1 MMQHPES
8 KSRTINLG
16 LEKQLLNEIEALEG
30 LCWTLTQSVA
40 NAWLLPG
47 WTLGMVESRS
57 PVIYAL
63 IYQCCREERQ
73 PRSTP
78 KHWRSK

>member
-16 LEKQLLNEIEALEG
+16 LEKQLLNEIEAPEG
-30 LCWTLTQSVA
+30 LCWTLTQLVA

-47 WTLGMVESRS
+47 WTLGVVESRS
-57 PVIYAL
+57 PVIYTL
-63 IYQCCREERQ
+63 IYQRCREERQ
-73 PRSTP
+73 SRSTH
-78 KHWRSK
+78 KHWSI